1 MLPQVRA
8 RSGVVALLAAALTF
22 GATLGAIGRPAGA
35 QSQDLIDSDPAVV
48 AARAALVQAQSDAHE
63 AAAKVEELSEQ
74 QADVTGAIAADQQHI
89 DELGQQIQSLA
100 AQHAALKVKASDR
113 AVALYMSHG
122 DGTAII
128 DMLSD
133 NALDALRR
141 KQLGEAAARS
151 DQQTLQKLVDTSNA
165 LDAARTSYTSDQKNL
180 QQRQTSLDALAVQLA
195 QEQAIMNQRVADA
208 NAALERAREIGALH
222 AANNPVMGPNILTA
236 AQMTAWWRSKGYDAH
251 LNGISVQ
258 DLAQLFLDEGADEH
272 VRGDFAFAQA
282 IVETGGFASA
292 PANNY
297 AGMGWC
303 DSCTRGTNFPTPRD
317 GVRAQIQLL
326 EDYADPTATAARLA
340 HPPSPYWWS
349 PDPVVAAH
357 QFDTFYAKGWAPTWS
372 DMGHGN
378 WATDPNYAGKVIGVY
393 NQIYAYS
400 LSHSA

>member
-8 RSGVVALLAAALTF
+8 RSGVIALLAAALTF

-63 AAAKVEELSEQ
+63 AVAKVEELSEQ
-74 QADVTGAIAADQQHI
+74 QADVNNAIAADQQHI

-113 AVALYMSHG
+113 AVALYIAHG

-165 LDAARTSYTSDQKNL
+165 LDAARTSYATDQKNL
-180 QQRQTSLDALAVQLA
+180 QQRQTALDALAVQLA

-236 AQMTAWWRSKGYDAH
+236 AQMTAWWRSKGYDAR

-258 DLAQLFLDEGADEH
+258 DLAQIFLDEGADEH

-297 AGMGWC
+297 SGMGWC
-303 DSCTRGTNFPTPRD
+303 DSCTRGTTFPTPRD

-349 PDPVVAAH
+349 LDPVVAAH

-378 WATDPNYAGKVIGVY
+378 WATDPNYASKVIGVY
-393 NQIYAYS
+393 NQMYAYS
-400 LSHSA
+400 LSHNA